1 MDQLTNDS
9 TELPEESG
17 FLEESG
23 SPDENGS
30 LEESMDLS
38 QQLANLLDE
47 HDYDFPEVGDIR
59 TGIIVSKSSQ
69 GVIVDLGLKRD
80 GLVQPSDL
88 DELSPEDR
96 ETIQLDSEVPVYIV
110 DTSQQDRL
118 LVSIHKARLNQDW
131 IRAEELIESGDII
144 EAPVIGYNRGG
155 IIVPFGNLRGFVPA
169 SHLTELRRGMDDR
182 QRQQVMAKLKD
193 EVMPLKVIE
202 VNRRRRRL
210 VLSQRD
216 AQKEWQETRKE
227 ALIDKLEVGD
237 TIPGR
242 VSGLRNFGAFVDLGG
257 ADGLIHISEL
267 AWHRVNHPK
276 EVIKV
281 GDEVDVYVLS
291 LDKDDQR
298 IALSRK
304 RLLQNPW
311 DIAEEKYKINQ
322 TVEGT
327 VTRIVTYGAFVE
339 IEPGVEGLLHIS
351 QLSRDNVE
359 DPNDLLKEGETHL
372 LRVVSVDANRQRI
385 GLSLKSVTAEEQIA
399 WMSQRETAEPD
410 VEEEAE
416 PEVAAEPADASQE
429 IESPPAEAETEEAE
443 AAPEP
448 PAEEAPEASAEV
460 EETVEADEPESEDAD
475 STTEDV
481 SPDESDSAV
490 ENEEEPVS
498 EDEESE

>member
-1 MDQLTNDS
+1 
-9 TELPEESG
+9 
-17 FLEESG
+17 
-23 SPDENGS
+23 
-30 LEESMDLS
+30 MDLS
-38 QQLANLLDE
+38 QQLASLLDE

-88 DELSPEDR
+88 DELAPEDR
-96 ETIQLDSEVPVYIV
+96 EAIQLDAEIPVYIV

-131 IRAEELIESGDII
+131 IRAEELIESGEII

-202 VNRRRRRL
+202 VNRKRRRL

-281 GDEVDVYVLS
+281 GDEVEVYVLS

-311 DIAEEKYKINQ
+311 DTAEKRYKINQ
-322 TVEGT
+322 TVEGII
-327 VTRIVTYGAFVE
+327 TRIVTYGAFVE

-372 LRVVSVDANRQRI
+372 LRVVSVDANKQRI

-399 WMSQRETAEPD
+399 WMSEREA
-410 VEEEAE
+410 AE
-416 PEVAAEPADASQE
+416 PEVEEEPEPETAVEAAEPEEPSPE
-429 IESPPAEAETEEAE
+429 IDTPTAEAETEEEAE
-443 AAPEP
+443 AEPES
-448 PAEEAPEASAEV
+448 PADETPEASAEV
-460 EETVEADEPESEDAD
+460 EETIETDEPESEDAD
-475 STTEDV
+475 SAT
-481 SPDESDSAV
+481 ESDSTT
-490 ENEEEPVS
+490 ET
-498 EDEESE
+498 EESE

>member
-1 MDQLTNDS
+1 
-9 TELPEESG
+9 
-17 FLEESG
+17 
-23 SPDENGS
+23 
-30 LEESMDLS
+30 
-38 QQLANLLDE
+38 
-47 HDYDFPEVGDIR
+47 
-59 TGIIVSKSSQ
+59 
-69 GVIVDLGLKRD
+69 
-80 GLVQPSDL
+80 
-88 DELSPEDR
+88 
-96 ETIQLDSEVPVYIV
+96 
-110 DTSQQDRL
+110 
-118 LVSIHKARLNQDW
+118 
-131 IRAEELIESGDII
+131 
-144 EAPVIGYNRGG
+144 
-155 IIVPFGNLRGFVPA
+155 
-169 SHLTELRRGMDDR
+169 MDDR

-202 VNRRRRRL
+202 VNRKRRRL

-281 GDEVDVYVLS
+281 GDEVEVYVLS

-311 DIAEEKYKINQ
+311 DTAEKRYKINQ
-322 TVEGT
+322 TVEGII
-327 VTRIVTYGAFVE
+327 TRIVTYGAFVE

-372 LRVVSVDANRQRI
+372 LRVVSVDANKQRI

-399 WMSQRETAEPD
+399 WMSEREA
-410 VEEEAE
+410 AE
-416 PEVAAEPADASQE
+416 PEVEEEPEPETAVEAAEPEEPSPE
-429 IESPPAEAETEEAE
+429 IDTPTAEAETEEEAE
-443 AAPEP
+443 AEPES
-448 PAEEAPEASAEV
+448 PADETPEASAEV
-460 EETVEADEPESEDAD
+460 EETIETDEPESEDPDSATESD
-475 STTEDV
+475 STTET
-481 SPDESDSAV
+481 
-490 ENEEEPVS
+490 
-498 EDEESE
+498 EESE

>member
-1 MDQLTNDS
+1 MDELTNDS
-9 TELPEESG
+9 NDLPEEGSVIEENG
-17 FLEESG
+17 PLEEG
-23 SPDENGS
+23 SPLDEGGSLDEN
-30 LEESMDLS
+30 MDLS

-59 TGIIVSKSSQ
+59 TGIVVSRSSQ

-96 ETIQLDSEVPVYIV
+96 EGIQLDSEVPVYIV

-118 LVSIHKARLNQDW
+118 LVSIHKARMNQDW

-291 LDKDDQR
+291 LDKEDQR

-311 DIAEEKYKINQ
+311 DTAEDRYKINQ

-359 DPNDLLKEGETHL
+359 DPNDLLQEGETHL

-399 WMSQRETAEPD
+399 WMSERETAEPE
-410 VEEEAE
+410 VEEEPE
-416 PEVAAEPADASQE
+416 PEAPVEVAESEEPSQE
-429 IESPPAEAETEEAE
+429 DESPTAEAETVDADAE
-443 AAPEP
+443 AAPET

-460 EETVEADEPESEDAD
+460 EETVEADETESDEADSESEEA
-475 STTEDV
+475 TAT
-481 SPDESDSAV
+481 
-490 ENEEEPVS
+490 EEES
-498 EDEESE
+498 A